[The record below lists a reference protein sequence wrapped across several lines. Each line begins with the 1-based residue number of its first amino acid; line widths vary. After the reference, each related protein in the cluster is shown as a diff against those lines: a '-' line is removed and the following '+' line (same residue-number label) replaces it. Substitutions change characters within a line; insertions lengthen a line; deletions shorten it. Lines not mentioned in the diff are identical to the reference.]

1 MEPLTPTQLAVR
13 NCIFRGTALVIV
25 VYALAVCACLYEPSL
40 ALLTRSDLF
49 GGATLVL
56 LLAAVGAMLV
66 AAVRPRP
73 GSRPAKRALHAVLG
87 LAVAMAFVYLAHHSV
102 SRPETVVVVL
112 LTAAAAV
119 AAASLAGARAT
130 DLSDWG
136 RPLAVGLI
144 VLLVAGLTNAI
155 VLGSNAIETAL
166 SLGGIVLFV
175 ALTAYETNIY
185 VRRPDRCAP
194 YCCED
199 GVFNSYFNFVSIA
212 KNMLYLA
219 E

>member
-49 GGATLVL
+49 GMATLVL
-56 LLAAVGAMLV
+56 LLVAIGALLAASV
-66 AAVRPRP
+66 AGPLP
-73 GSRPAKRALHAVLG
+73 RPAKRALHAVLG
-87 LAVAMAFVYLAHHSV
+87 LAVAMAFVYFAHSV

-130 DLSDWG
+130 DLSHWG
-136 RPLAVGLI
+136 RPLAVGLV
-144 VLLVAGLTNAI
+144 VLLVAGLINA
-155 VLGSNAIETAL
+155 VLLGSNAIETAL
-166 SLGGIVLFV
+166 SLGGIVVFV
-175 ALTAYETNIY
+175 ALTAYETNMY

-199 GVFNSYFNFVSIA
+199 GVFNSYFNFVTIA
-212 KNMLYLA
+212 KDMLYLYA

>member
-40 ALLTRSDLF
+40 ALLTKSDLW
-49 GGATLVL
+49 GMATLVL
-56 LLAAVGAMLV
+56 LLVAIGALLAAAVAPQPL
-66 AAVRPRP
+66 
-73 GSRPAKRALHAVLG
+73 SRSAKRALHAVLG
-87 LAVAMAFVYLAHHSV
+87 LAVAMAFVYLAHSV

-130 DLSDWG
+130 DLSHWG
-136 RPLAVGLI
+136 RPLAVGLV
-144 VLLVAGLTNAI
+144 VLLVAGLINAV

-166 SLGGIVLFV
+166 SLGGIVVYV
-175 ALTAYETNIY
+175 ALTAYETNMY

-212 KNMLYLA
+212 KDMLYLA